1 ENIII
6 GHPIPAGTGMK
17 RYRGVKLFDEDQQD
31 LDLYMQEILEKRK
44 LEKVAESL
52 ESEDLAME
60 EGDSEGEE

>member
-1 ENIII
+1 
-6 GHPIPAGTGMK
+6 MK